1 MKTIDFAAPDSISS
15 LQDESLRELLQYL
28 EQHSPFYKEHFR
40 KHSIDI
46 SKINTTKD
54 LVKIP
59 VVSKDELQ
67 QHNMDFL
74 CVDPGAV
81 IEYCTTSGTM
91 GTPVTIA
98 LTEKDLQRLAKNE
111 LKSFQSAALT
121 NQDIILLMLSLDR
134 QFMAGIAYYLG
145 ARELGAGIIRGGP
158 GNFSMQLE
166 LINRLKP
173 TVLVAVP
180 SFLVGLVAYAGENHI
195 DLNATSVRKIICI
208 GENIRNDDLTPN
220 PLHERI
226 CRNWKVHLFSTY
238 ASTEQQT
245 AFTECSYGRGGHHHP
260 ELLIFEVI
268 DENGNQLPPGEYG
281 ELVIT
286 TLGVEGMPLLR
297 YNTGDICTWYN
308 ESCPCG
314 RNSARISPIAGRKQ
328 QMIKYKGTT
337 IYPQAIFNILNS
349 MEGIQDYVIDLL
361 NNDLGNDD
369 IKIKIALRPGT
380 SLTDARIRQGLQS
393 ALRVV
398 PDLTFLSI
406 SEIQKMQV
414 VEGKRKI
421 YKLIDLRKSR
431 V

>member
-1 MKTIDFAAPDSISS
+1 MKAIDFESPETISQ
-15 LQDESLRELLQYL
+15 LQNESLKALLLYL
-28 EQHSPFYKEHFR
+28 SRYSPFYMEHFR
-40 KHSIDI
+40 KHNIDV
-46 SKINTTKD
+46 SKIQSVSD
-54 LVKIP
+54 LTAIP
-59 VVSKDELQ
+59 VVGKDDLQ
-67 QHNMDFL
+67 KQNMDFL
-74 CVDPGAV
+74 CVDPKNI

-111 LKSFQSAALT
+111 FKTFTSAEIT
-121 NQDIILLMLSLDR
+121 SSDIILLMLSLDR

-166 LINRLKP
+166 IINRLKP
-173 TVLVAVP
+173 TVLIAVP
-180 SFLVGLVAYAGENHI
+180 SFLVGMTAYAMENNI
-195 DLNATSVRKIICI
+195 DLNKCSVKKIICI
-208 GENIRNDDLTPN
+208 GENIRNEDLTPN
-220 PLHERI
+220 ALHERI
-226 CRNWKVHLFSTY
+226 CQNWNVQLFSTY

-245 AFTECSYGRGGHHHP
+245 AFSECRHGQGGHHHP
-260 ELLIFEVI
+260 DFLIFEVL
-268 DENGNQLPPGEYG
+268 DENGKQLPPKQYG

-297 YNTGDICTWYN
+297 YNTGDICAWYD
-308 ESCPCG
+308 EPCACG
-314 RNSARISPIAGRKQ
+314 KNTARIGPIAGRKQ

-361 NNDLGNDD
+361 SNELGSDDLR
-369 IKIKIALRPGT
+369 IKIALRPGT
-380 SLTDARIRQGLQS
+380 KLTDTRIKQGLQS

-398 PDLTFLSI
+398 PELTFLSI
-406 SEIQKMQV
+406 SEVQKMQV

-421 YKLIDLRKSR
+421 YKLIDLRKS
-431 V
+431 